1 MADVVAKANHL
12 RDRCKD
18 VMLAL
23 EQTDGAPRPNGG
35 SFDSYFDEIPGWF
48 RPFNTMPDTA
58 RLRMREDRLVQEAAK
73 YLNRDWPAP
82 AGYEGGLANVNPE
95 LAVID
100 TIKEN
105 LLGWEGLAARNFRTN
120 YAEKFEGYTRNLYT
134 ATYVGYQS
142 VAAVAKLWETADKDV
157 NKLLDD
163 ATKAVDAII
172 GISMGTSLEIVL
184 TLLPSVISIG
194 TAKAGETGLTV
205 IKELAGAGKTAV
217 QTSQKIMTPVQ
228 VVQPLKTAVDKL
240 KADVKAK
247 EDEIARTMSANLAYL
262 NAHPDEYA
270 ARPVA
275 WNLAASDPGTDQ
287 QGHPTDGQSGHDTLG
302 DDERTA

>member
-1 MADVVAKANHL
+1 MSDVVAKANHL

-35 SFDSYFDEIPGWF
+35 TFDKLTST
-48 RPFNTMPDTA
+48 RS
-58 RLRMREDRLVQEAAK
+58 
-73 YLNRDWPAP
+73 P
-82 AGYEGGLANVNPE
+82 AGSGPSTPCPTLHGCGCARTGWCRRPRSTSTATGRRPRATRAGWPTSTPS

-100 TIKEN
+100 TIKDN
-105 LLGWEGLAARNFRTN
+105 LAGWEGLAARNFRTN

-142 VAAVAKLWETADKDV
+142 VAAVAKAVGDRGQGRQQR
-157 NKLLDD
+157 LLDD

-172 GISMGTSLEIVL
+172 GISLGTSLEIVL

-205 IKELAGAGKTAV
+205 IKEARGSRQDGRADEPEDPDAGPGRPAAQDGRR
-217 QTSQKIMTPVQ
+217 QGSR
-228 VVQPLKTAVDKL
+228 
-240 KADVKAK
+240 
-247 EDEIARTMSANLAYL
+247 RT
-262 NAHPDEYA
+262 
-270 ARPVA
+270 
-275 WNLAASDPGTDQ
+275 
-287 QGHPTDGQSGHDTLG
+287 
-302 DDERTA
+302 